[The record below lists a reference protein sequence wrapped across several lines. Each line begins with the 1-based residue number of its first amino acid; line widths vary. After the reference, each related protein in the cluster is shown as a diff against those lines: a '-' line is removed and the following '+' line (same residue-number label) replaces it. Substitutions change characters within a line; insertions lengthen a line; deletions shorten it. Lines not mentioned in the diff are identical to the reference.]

1 MFYWAKREDARV
13 VTGHEK
19 SEAIGNSSFGSP
31 LSFRSKPKT
40 VAGSIHFMPSRHR
53 TRAIPSVGHPFSRG
67 SPCRLFTVI
76 RQRLGEERSR
86 YSEACICVL
95 TSPTQPRLLRQ
106 ANCSHAVRRRKLR
119 LATSLRVLFPWAYI
133 HSSHLLSASA
143 TRLRVRPMPVSVFT
157 SCSQKRQT
165 ETPDSRSCFRSLRS
179 RRTFRAI
186 FSRQYVAFV
195 FGIWPCF
202 GHE

>member
-1 MFYWAKREDARV
+1 MLTRSPSWPRNGKAAFPFSKATLRKSSDT
-13 VTGHEK
+13 VTG
-19 SEAIGNSSFGSP
+19 N
-31 LSFRSKPKT
+31 
-40 VAGSIHFMPSRHR
+40 IHFTPSSHMMR
-53 TRAIPSVGHPFSRG
+53 TMPSVGLPVSSG
-67 SPCRLFTVI
+67 KIYSLLTVI

-143 TRLRVRPMPVSVFT
+143 TRLRVRPMPFSVFT